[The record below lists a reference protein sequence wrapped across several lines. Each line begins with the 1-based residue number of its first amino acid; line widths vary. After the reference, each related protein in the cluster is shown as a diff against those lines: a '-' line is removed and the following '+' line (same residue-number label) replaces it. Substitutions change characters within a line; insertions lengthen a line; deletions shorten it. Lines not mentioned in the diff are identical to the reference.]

1 MHHHHRAVL
10 NAAKDSRKAQK
21 KEKNLKRVALGLSG
35 FLCIFA
41 VIFLITQATHLSNS
55 IEEAKVT
62 YVYKISLCGK
72 YMITLLLS
80 NCYLIPNHLL
90 YQSINAD
97 RSPLIPMDT
106 NTFRERME
114 GI

>member
-1 MHHHHRAVL
+1 MKWQQSTFSNQHFCKYTQLNCCTSIFFHMHHHHRAVL

-21 KEKNLKRVALGLSG
+21 KEKNLKRVGLGLSG

-62 YVYKISLCGK
+62 YVYKICLC
-72 YMITLLLS
+72 
-80 NCYLIPNHLL
+80 
-90 YQSINAD
+90 D
-97 RSPLIPMDT
+97 
-106 NTFRERME
+106 
-114 GI
+114 